1 VRCGFVRIAV
11 ASALMLVLVVSAGDA
26 RAQDSAKDSASVMP
40 TEPTAAPERPSYLEY
55 RRNELKYLAKRSRTG
70 LISGSAATAVGVAF
84 VAPAIVR
91 ECVRITSSP
100 SVDDFRCTN
109 AGKALLGVGAP
120 ILIGGVT
127 TLLVTGIMFGVR
139 KGKIRSI
146 DDRLVYEK
154 YRAVHWDPARS
165 VFVF

>member
-1 VRCGFVRIAV
+1 MRCGFVRSAV
-11 ASALMLVLVVSAGDA
+11 ASASILVVLLSAGDA
-26 RAQDSAKDSASVMP
+26 RAQDSAQDSAGATP

-55 RRNELKYLAKRSRTG
+55 RRKELAYLAKRSRTG
-70 LISGSAATAVGVAF
+70 LISGSAATAVGVALA
-84 VAPAIVR
+84 APAIVR
-91 ECVRITSSP
+91 ECVRITSSS

-109 AGKALLGVGAP
+109 AGKALLGAGAP

-127 TLLVTGIMFGVR
+127 TLLVTGIMLGVR

-146 DDRLVYEK
+146 DDQLAYEK
-154 YRAVHWDPARS
+154 YRAVRWDPARA